1 MAMPRPST
9 WSHLGPAI
17 PALCTQ
23 FRSLHFETQGR
34 NLASLLGYDRS
45 VGIYHRRPI
54 SQISFISHC
63 NDSIRYRTF
72 LCPICRAHGFSSD
85 SESAGTNFPVEN
97 AYELLGVSQTSS
109 FAEIKAS
116 FRRLAKETHPDL
128 ADSNNDSSASRRF
141 VQILAAYEILSD
153 SKKRAHYDRYLLSQK
168 KLVEK
173 HTRQGS
179 KLQFYTS
186 HETISKEME
195 VVEWLK
201 WYRLAIS
208 DILSE
213 KRVVVGTGYFDVLER
228 DFYSAI
234 HAAYFGPEIESM
246 ELLPEC
252 FEAEERSSCETP
264 EVLHI
269 VSGRDLFGMVCLAN
283 KNPEISSRNNEKLTS
298 FRSSHSGL
306 CQSLKNASIHT
317 NAEVPYGPQIHE
329 SKISSHISD
338 AYRDLELHIS
348 RRVVAVA
355 SRVPPGCYSDAEV
368 AEDRI
373 HVYLNSDEYTKH
385 INGCGSENYFT
396 SSSAVAQIHIGTIAG
411 LGTSPEEGSCNVYDS
426 RGAKTHVIMKH
437 RTLLVKHMHWYQVG
451 EEVSICECRC
461 TRAKLPP
468 SKFWLFE
475 PRCGFHDVGGWYVE
489 TYGKDKKGRTIPS
502 QRLWDGWDDGQ
513 HFERRLHPAM
523 YLLALAYRTL
533 DLEYAKV
540 RKQTFRKAVEGH
552 LFRILHWCKRL
563 G

>member
-1 MAMPRPST
+1 M
-9 WSHLGPAI
+9 
-17 PALCTQ
+17 
-23 FRSLHFETQGR
+23 
-34 NLASLLGYDRS
+34 
-45 VGIYHRRPI
+45 YHRRPI

-63 NDSIRYRTF
+63 NDSMRYRMF
-72 LCPICRAHGFSSD
+72 PCPICRAHGFSSK
-85 SESAGTNFPVEN
+85 SESAWTDFPVEN

-128 ADSNNDSSASRRF
+128 ADSISDSSASGRF

-179 KLQFYTS
+179 KLHFYRS
-186 HETISKEME
+186 HETTSKEME

-201 WYRLAIS
+201 WYRLAIN

-264 EVLHI
+264 EVLHL
-269 VSGRDLFGMVCLAN
+269 VSGRDLFGMVCLAS
-283 KNPEISSRNNEKLTS
+283 KNPEISSTSNEKLTS
-298 FRSSHSGL
+298 FRSFHPGL
-306 CQSLKNASIHT
+306 CQSIKNANIHT
-317 NAEVPYGPQIHE
+317 NAEVPYEFGIPRLHD

-338 AYRDLELHIS
+338 AYRDLELLVS
-348 RRVVAVA
+348 GRVVAVA
-355 SRVPPGCYSDAEV
+355 SRFPPGSYSDAEV
-368 AEDRI
+368 AEDHI
-373 HVYLNSDEYTKH
+373 HVYLNSDEYTNHTNNCDSK
-385 INGCGSENYFT
+385 NYFT
-396 SSSAVAQIHIGTIAG
+396 SSSAVTRTHIGTIAG
-411 LGTSPEEGSCNVYDS
+411 LGTSSDESSCNVYDS

-437 RTLLVKHMHWYQVG
+437 RTLLVKHMHWYQIG
-451 EEVSICECRC
+451 EKVSICECRC
-461 TRAKLPP
+461 TRAKLPS
-468 SKFWLFE
+468 SKYWLFE
-475 PRCGFHDVGGWYVE
+475 PRCGLHDIGGWYVE
-489 TYGKDKKGRTIPS
+489 TYGKDKKGLTIPS

-552 LFRILHWCKRL
+552 LFRILRWCKRL